1 MSRKTFTLYFVS
13 LLAVGLVGIW
23 LTAFSNSGNS
33 TPRAVAGLALMLAA
47 VVGFVTVFGREVRA
61 TEAEKRA
68 EWAKAKAM
76 GRRGF
81 VLRQVLVLLL
91 CLLLFEA
98 FKLFGN
104 YFSGRPLAESA
115 RSLGDLLWLVPAG
128 VAPVSLWA
136 LLWWNRQSKKYGETA

>member
-1 MSRKTFTLYFVS
+1 MSRQKFALYFVS
-13 LLAVGLVGIW
+13 LLAPGLAGFW
-23 LTAFSNSGNS
+23 LVFQNLRDS
-33 TPRAVAGLALMLAA
+33 TPKFVAGLALMLAA
-47 VVGFVTVFGREVRA
+47 VVGFVTVFGREVKA

-91 CLLLFEA
+91 CLLLFEV
-98 FKLFGN
+98 FELFGN
-104 YFSGRPLAESA
+104 YINGRPLTESA

-128 VAPVSLWA
+128 VAAVALWSLA
-136 LLWWNRQSKKYGETA
+136 WWNWQSKKYGETV